1 MNFYFV
7 GPLTDAFKEV
17 VDRFFEDNKQLRDK
31 VIFTGSIIDRQKLYS
46 LYAKSRIICMISRCE
61 SVCIATVE
69 GMYFDCIPIITNYG
83 SIVYEQTDNERFGAV
98 VENSNVDD
106 LVKKLGHY
114 MSDNNL
120 LTSLEDSYRQYARQN
135 YDYQNIAKMLDGYL
149 KKLY

>member
-120 LTSLEDSYRQYARQN
+120 LTSLEDSCRQYARQN